1 MTVCSGGVLEL
12 LDNTVLERQA
22 GDEIKRRRGPPW
34 RPANVPS
41 YEIARHWIDRFLAVS
56 SLDFRGERL
65 RRPSG
70 SPVPGGAVCGRT
82 ACTVLRVQ
90 QLTVVVCPD
99 PPPDER
105 CVAPP
110 PAPPELSKNRSVC
123 SKGRSH
129 LPEDRRSPHR
139 QRRSGQA
146 WGGDRGEH
154 RASRCGMARFTGS
167 SFVTSLHS
175 ADTRRE
181 SAGACD
187 LTAGSASSSKSS
199 GKSNLARTSLSAPA
213 RANRPPDR

>member
-1 MTVCSGGVLEL
+1 MERLGAGDDELPLALPVADAFNFSVTSSNALSGGRSPTLISL
-12 LDNTVLERQA
+12 NST
-22 GDEIKRRRGPPW
+22 
-34 RPANVPS
+34 
-41 YEIARHWIDRFLAVS
+41 S
-56 SLDFRGERL
+56 SG
-65 RRPSG
+65 
-70 SPVPGGAVCGRT
+70 
-82 ACTVLRVQ
+82 Q
-90 QLTVVVCPD
+90 
-99 PPPDER
+99 PPPSR
-105 CVAPP
+105 
-110 PAPPELSKNRSVC
+110 KGGG

-199 GKSNLARTSLSAPA
+199 GKSNLARTSMSAPA
-213 RANRPPDR
+213 CRRYRGRSIPPNFGRLMPRGAGFCHVFGGAFNVLVSYNLFLHASTPGPRVGAVGLRMR